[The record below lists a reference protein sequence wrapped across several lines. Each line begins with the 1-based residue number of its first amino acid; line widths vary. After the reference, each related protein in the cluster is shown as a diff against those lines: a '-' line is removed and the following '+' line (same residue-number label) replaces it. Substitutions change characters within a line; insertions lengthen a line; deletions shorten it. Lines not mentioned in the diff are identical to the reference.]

1 VVSGLIEHEI
11 GRRFSVQKCKCKR
24 LLDAKQDASIGTGVC
39 YSTTAVFYNSA
50 LCIKRFTNAKFEV
63 RTRKTDA
70 SVSGPSEGACSIQS
84 HQGAVPIGTE
94 RAPWVIK
101 SGRVPPT
108 WRQQL

>member
-94 RAPWVIK
+94 RAPWAIK
-101 SGRVPPT
+101 SGRVPP
-108 WRQQL
+108 WRQEL